1 MTYYN
6 AYNIEKRQAD
16 LLLCLE
22 YLKEPG
28 RPTTVN
34 RIKEDPSRSIIGWGW
49 GWDWVLTLGIQS
61 ISIYIGEPTIEQCV
75 LTIEQCVLRDNN
87 GWGV

>member
-34 RIKEDPSRSIIGWGW
+34 RIKEDPSRSIIGGE
-49 GWDWVLTLGIQS
+49 GVGLGIDLGHPVDLH
-61 ISIYIGEPTIEQCV
+61 IYI
-75 LTIEQCVLRDNN
+75 
-87 GWGV
+87 